1 VKEES
6 KITAHEISYKAPQPS
21 AEQKLKRSVGNL
33 NLEECTILDTIED
46 PDMLHRFD
54 MNKVLDS
61 DDEVNMVKR
70 KSRNRAQLAIVRPW
84 QNKMMA
90 RFLLRLFEE
99 AGPDRVL

>member
-1 VKEES
+1 M
-6 KITAHEISYKAPQPS
+6 
-21 AEQKLKRSVGNL
+21 KRSVGNL